1 MACPRRSGIGV
12 WHAALGAT
20 APRVRVSGEQFSTG
34 FCKEQRPRGLSARVQ
49 DRGLARGTGGH
60 CSQGSESA
68 GNTSPSAGEVRPS
81 LWYVREVVLHVYGCG
96 CSPLWGSLL
105 GAGVLAGERG
115 GPLGERASGVTRL
128 SR

>member
-1 MACPRRSGIGV
+1 MIRQSCWLVITKHSDATGIEPRQGDS
-12 WHAALGAT
+12 W
-20 APRVRVSGEQFSTG
+20 
-34 FCKEQRPRGLSARVQ
+34 CKEQRPRGLSARVQ

-96 CSPLWGSLL
+96 CSCSLVWGSLL
-105 GAGVLAGERG
+105 GGGVLAGERG